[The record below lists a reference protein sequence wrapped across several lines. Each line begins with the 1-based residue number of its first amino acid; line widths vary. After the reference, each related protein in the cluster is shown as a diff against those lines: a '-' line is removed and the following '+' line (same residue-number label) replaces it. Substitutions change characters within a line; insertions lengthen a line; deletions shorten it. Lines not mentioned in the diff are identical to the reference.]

1 MNTTRLDSVVNAA
14 RPLAGTLKCSKPSRG
29 CPARPSNLLHG
40 ALDGEEEDEAFQ
52 HRGMTVCLIEL
63 LEERLPPL
71 DHEMGRALIYH
82 MERRG
87 VRPES
92 PLARGRPRRT
102 DAPASSVELALTCL
116 EVS

>member
-1 MNTTRLDSVVNAA
+1 MNTTRFDSVVNAA
-14 RPLAGTLKCSKPSRG
+14 RSSVPSR
-29 CPARPSNLLHG
+29 PVDVQPRPSNLLHG

-71 DHEMGRALIYH
+71 
-82 MERRG
+82 
-87 VRPES
+87 
-92 PLARGRPRRT
+92 ARGRPRRT
-102 DAPASSVELALTCL
+102 DAPASSAELALTCL